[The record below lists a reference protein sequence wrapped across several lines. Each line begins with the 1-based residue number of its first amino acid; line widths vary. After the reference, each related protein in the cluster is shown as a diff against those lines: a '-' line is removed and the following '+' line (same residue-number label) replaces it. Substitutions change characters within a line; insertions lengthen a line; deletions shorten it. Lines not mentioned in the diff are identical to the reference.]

1 MQSMQRRRKTHGGA
15 PSRRREHGSA
25 SLGSFIA
32 GVAVGGATVLLVVYL
47 AGSDSEPVE
56 VVAEPALSEPSP
68 EPEID
73 ISFFRVL
80 PGQEVKTGVEGD
92 ESVGPAQT
100 ADLGPQEYIVQAAS
114 FPRRADADML
124 RAQLMLDGMEV
135 AIASSPQEGG
145 GLRHRV
151 LVGPF
156 DNQADARETRSALRE
171 REIQATILA
180 RPLPRQPGGQRS
192 PSSP

>member
-1 MQSMQRRRKTHGGA
+1 MQRRRKTHGRA
-15 PSRRREHGSA
+15 PGRRKESGSA

-47 AGSDSEPVE
+47 TGADSEPVE
-56 VVAEPALSEPSP
+56 VVVEPASSEHPP

-73 ISFFRVL
+73 ISFFQVL

-92 ESVGPAQT
+92 GSVGPAPT

-114 FPRRADADML
+114 FPRLAEADVL
-124 RAQLMLDGMEV
+124 RAQLLLEGMEV
-135 AIASSPQEGG
+135 AIASTPQEGG

-156 DNQADARETRSALRE
+156 DNQADAQETRSALRE

-180 RPLPRQPGGQRS
+180 RPLPRQPGQPS
-192 PSSP
+192 P

>member
-1 MQSMQRRRKTHGGA
+1 MQHRRKTHGRA
-15 PSRRREHGSA
+15 PGRRKESGSA
-25 SLGSFIA
+25 SLYSFIA

-47 AGSDSEPVE
+47 AGRDPEPVE
-56 VVAEPALSEPSP
+56 TVAEPASTERAQ
-68 EPEID
+68 PEID

-80 PGQEVKTGVEGD
+80 PGQEVKTGAESD
-92 ESVGPAQT
+92 ESAGPAPT
-100 ADLGPQEYIVQAAS
+100 ADAGPQEYIVQAAS

-135 AIASSPQEGG
+135 AIATSPEAGG

-156 DNQADARETRSALRE
+156 DDQADAQETRSALRE
-171 REIQATILA
+171 RGIQATILA
-180 RPLPRQPGGQRS
+180 RPLPRHPGQPS
-192 PSSP
+192 PLSQ